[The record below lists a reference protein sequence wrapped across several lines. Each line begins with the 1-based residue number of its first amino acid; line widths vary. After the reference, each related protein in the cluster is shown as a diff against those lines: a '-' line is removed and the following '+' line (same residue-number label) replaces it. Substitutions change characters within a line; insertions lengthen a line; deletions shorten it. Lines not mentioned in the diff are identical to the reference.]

1 MLFTLEHVRANIR
14 NRDGRRVF
22 FLGKGDQL
30 TSDARDF
37 LSHARIPVLPAQEAK
52 IDRYRL
58 LGGGFLEEKPEHMTH
73 LYGDV
78 LVPKTHPRIRFR
90 GAMDLL
96 EAELLL
102 ACLAAPRWQKEL
114 EEILDFARKLIRWE
128 VMEEPVPQEG
138 LCAMEPEEIRR
149 RSHFPQEYYGQPH
162 FMPAPADGAALLQL
176 NRARCAARQ
185 AELAAVAAF
194 LDREGNLQRADLV
207 QALNRLSSILYI
219 LMIRQKAEGRK
230 QE

>member
-14 NRDGRRVF
+14 NREGRRVF

-30 TSDARDF
+30 TAEARDF
-37 LSHARIPVLPAQEAK
+37 LNHERIPVLPAQEAK

-102 ACLAAPRWQKEL
+102 AALAAPRWQKEL

-128 VMEEPVPQEG
+128 VMEEPVPQG
-138 LCAMEPEEIRR
+138 TLCGMEPEEIRR
-149 RSHFPQEYYGQPH
+149 RSHVPQEYYGQPH
-162 FMPAPADGAALLQL
+162 FMPQADDGMKILRL
-176 NRARCAARQ
+176 NRCRCTARQ
-185 AELAAVAAF
+185 AELQAVAAF
-194 LDREGNLQRADLV
+194 ADREGNCTRPDIV
-207 QALNRLSSILYI
+207 QALNRLSSFLYL
-219 LMIRQKAEGRK
+219 LMIEEKAKSR
-230 QE
+230 